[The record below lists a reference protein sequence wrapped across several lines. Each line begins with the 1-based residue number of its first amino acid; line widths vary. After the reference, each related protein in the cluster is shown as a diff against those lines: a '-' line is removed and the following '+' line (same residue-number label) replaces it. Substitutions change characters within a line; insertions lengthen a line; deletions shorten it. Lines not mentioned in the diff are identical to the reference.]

1 MPTVPDHGVPEKR
14 SKIYEQANDLHV
26 VARVVYASSAHQYA
40 YADADFTTKI
50 NALTLVDMFTKGMI
64 IVDGA
69 EKYKPVSVAVTSG
82 VATVTYVKADA
93 TTATTAVLATLVSE
107 EFHQAG
113 D

>member
-1 MPTVPDHGVPEKR
+1 MD
-14 SKIYEQANDLHV
+14 KIFEHADDLHV
-26 VARVVYASSAHQYA
+26 VARVAYASSAHQYA
-40 YADADFTTKI
+40 YANADFSTKI
-50 NALTLVDMFTKGMI
+50 KAATLVDMFAKGMI

-82 VATVTYVKADA
+82 VAKVTYVKADA

>member
-1 MPTVPDHGVPEKR
+1 MD
-14 SKIYEQANDLHV
+14 KIFEHANDLHV

-50 NALTLVDMFTKGMI
+50 NAATLANMFMKGMI

-69 EKYKPVSVAVTSG
+69 EQYKPVSVAVTAG

-107 EFHQAG
+107 EFHQSG